1 MDECSLVDPRTKQL
15 TYLTEL
21 QRKRTEARVLAS
33 LEVMEEKSE
42 MGEESDQVTEA
53 EVVCEPSQQEQ
64 PGKVGGLL
72 SSLLQDFQSK
82 APVKR
87 RVSSKSAQEEL
98 RRYMSEPPCAL
109 EDDPLSW

>member
-1 MDECSLVDPRTKQL
+1 MDPRTKQL
-15 TYLTEL
+15 THLTEL

-33 LEVMEEKSE
+33 LEVMEEESE

-109 EDDPLSW
+109 EDDPMSW